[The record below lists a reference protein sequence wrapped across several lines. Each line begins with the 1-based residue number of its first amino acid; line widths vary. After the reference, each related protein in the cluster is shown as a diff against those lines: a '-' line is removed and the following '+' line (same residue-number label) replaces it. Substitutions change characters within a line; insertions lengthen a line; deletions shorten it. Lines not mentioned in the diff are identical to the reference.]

1 MCGKAHK
8 AETAGTVPRSAL
20 QFVRTRGGS
29 CGNQDPKPEAWRAAA
44 LRTTRHRRPR
54 DERALANS
62 GANAGFKQGSDQ
74 GGRRPCEGDRV
85 YQAVHPKGLWPGNH
99 VLRAETSCP
108 CPPQTLSLPGSSETT
123 LSTLMELVVTPRGE

>member
-1 MCGKAHK
+1 MERPTRPKRPARCHAQRFSSSEPGEAR
-8 AETAGTVPRSAL
+8 AGIKTRSRRRGERLSYEPRG
-20 QFVRTRGGS
+20 T
-29 CGNQDPKPEAWRAAA
+29 E
-44 LRTTRHRRPR
+44 RPR

-123 LSTLMELVVTPRGE
+123 LSMLMELVVTPRGE